1 MRCALDKLSWGTS
14 RVKNSTEAH
23 WTTHQIEPEKD
34 LFDKFRNSFIKF
46 IYLFIYIFY
55 FSGSIWR
62 AAENKFEQC
71 SYS

>member
-23 WTTHQIEPEKD
+23 WTTHQIEPKKD

-46 IYLFIYIFY
+46 YLFIYLF
-55 FSGSIWR
+55 FLFFRFNLASGGKQI
-62 AAENKFEQC
+62 
-71 SYS
+71 